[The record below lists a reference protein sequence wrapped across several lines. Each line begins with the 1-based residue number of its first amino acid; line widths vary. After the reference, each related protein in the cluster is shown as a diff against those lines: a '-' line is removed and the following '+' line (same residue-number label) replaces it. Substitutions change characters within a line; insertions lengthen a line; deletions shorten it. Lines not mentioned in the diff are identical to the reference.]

1 MRNQSLINPNDPE
14 VTIRFWSVFLQ
25 TLIPIR
31 TEQFTNTA
39 FLLFSSFS
47 SQGTAEKGFPV
58 PLPLPGGFLMRR
70 QDKNKG
76 ALRVTAPLGN
86 SSRGSYG
93 LLSAMQP
100 APTRHQLQEG
110 QSPLP
115 TAVPA
120 TPNTSHDSTQTFLA
134 AQQHL
139 GEQGMARNSLLVN
152 QPGNILLQQSTQ
164 GTLRARNVATV
175 AQRATYSTH
184 NDME

>member
-1 MRNQSLINPNDPE
+1 MRNQSLISPNNPE
-14 VTIRFWSVFLQ
+14 VTISFWSVFLQ

-31 TEQFTNTA
+31 TEQFTHAA

-47 SQGTAEKGFPV
+47 SQGTAEKGFPI

-86 SSRGSYG
+86 SSRGSHG

-110 QSPLP
+110 QSPLSQLP
-115 TAVPA
+115 QTQATTAHKPFSPPDGTWESRA
-120 TPNTSHDSTQTFLA
+120 RHEILFLLISRGISCFNRA
-134 AQQHL
+134 GKARC
-139 GEQGMARNSLLVN
+139 GQGMWL
-152 QPGNILLQQSTQ
+152 P
-164 GTLRARNVATV
+164 
-175 AQRATYSTH
+175 
-184 NDME
+184 